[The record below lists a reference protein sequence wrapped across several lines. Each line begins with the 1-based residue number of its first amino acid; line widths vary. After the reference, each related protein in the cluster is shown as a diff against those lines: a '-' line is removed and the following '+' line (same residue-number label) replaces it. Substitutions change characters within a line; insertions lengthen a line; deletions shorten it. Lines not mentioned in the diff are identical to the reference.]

1 MMESANLVSIL
12 CTSFTGISKDSI
24 QDSGSDLLSHPD
36 LQPLGLVIQARLRL
50 IICTACQSALL
61 AKSVARHFSDKHKGL
76 HVPVHEEIIL
86 AVAKEWQLAD
96 IMPVIQSPVLKFNG
110 LPLITGCVKCPTC
123 QGVYGRATM
132 PNHHSQN
139 HSSTPTPDFSR
150 LPEIF
155 AQQLNKGQHKT
166 LFEVL
171 VPSAHQDPST
181 SSSVINNLRNSRDN
195 LVPQYFSKTLD
206 ARALSSWIKYTNWHI
221 HVEQYRTNELM
232 ALVAVPQKN
241 EAYLAKLE
249 EAVTAIY
256 DMGYGFIEDSNIIV
270 LQKLKSDDLDG
281 K

>member
-1 MMESANLVSIL
+1 M
-12 CTSFTGISKDSI
+12 
-24 QDSGSDLLSHPD
+24 
-36 LQPLGLVIQARLRL
+36 
-50 IICTACQSALL
+50 
-61 AKSVARHFSDKHKGL
+61 
-76 HVPVHEEIIL
+76 
-86 AVAKEWQLAD
+86 
-96 IMPVIQSPVLKFNG
+96 
-110 LPLITGCVKCPTC
+110 
-123 QGVYGRATM
+123 
-132 PNHHSQN
+132 
-139 HSSTPTPDFSR
+139 
-150 LPEIF
+150 PEIF

-221 HVEQYRTNELM
+221 HVEQYQTNELM